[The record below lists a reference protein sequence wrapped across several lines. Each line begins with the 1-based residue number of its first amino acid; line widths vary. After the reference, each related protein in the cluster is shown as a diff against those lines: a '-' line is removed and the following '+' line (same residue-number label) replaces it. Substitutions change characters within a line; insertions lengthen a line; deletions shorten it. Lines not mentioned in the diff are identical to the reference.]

1 MPILISPSN
10 DPHFNLALE
19 EYLLRSNIYNEDI
32 FLLWHSEKA
41 FVFGRNQNPFIE
53 INPVYFDKGF
63 PIIRRISGG
72 GTVYHDANTINFSF
86 ITREVKNKINNYQY
100 FLNPIISVLNNLGC
114 KAYFK
119 PKSHLFVDKYKISGN
134 AQAYI
139 NGNLLHHG
147 TLLFDTNLSIIDE
160 ALVKYN
166 SFADGIH
173 VLSNKSDVR
182 NIKDYLATGYTM
194 QKLENDI
201 IKKVVD
207 YLKIEKMVIDLTISQ
222 LDEIAKIAQNK
233 YKSWEWNFGKTKKFV
248 ESIKISD
255 ELIDIEVDHGIITKV
270 SSDRFNKL
278 VHAKYQSKE
287 YFDELSIITRKYN
300 D

>member
-1 MPILISPSN
+1 
-10 DPHFNLALE
+10 
-19 EYLLRSNIYNEDI
+19 
-32 FLLWHSEKA
+32 
-41 FVFGRNQNPFIE
+41 
-53 INPVYFDKGF
+53 
-63 PIIRRISGG
+63 
-72 GTVYHDANTINFSF
+72 
-86 ITREVKNKINNYQY
+86 
-100 FLNPIISVLNNLGC
+100 
-114 KAYFK
+114 
-119 PKSHLFVDKYKISGN
+119 
-134 AQAYI
+134 
-139 NGNLLHHG
+139 
-147 TLLFDTNLSIIDE
+147 
-160 ALVKYN
+160 
-166 SFADGIH
+166 
-173 VLSNKSDVR
+173 
-182 NIKDYLATGYTM
+182 M

>member
-10 DPHFNLALE
+10 DPYFNLALE
-19 EYLLRSNIYNEDI
+19 EYLLRSNIYYEDI
-32 FLLWHSEKA
+32 FLLWHSKKA

-53 INPVYFDKGF
+53 INPVYFDKGI
-63 PIIRRISGG
+63 PMIRRISGG

-86 ITREVKNKINNYQY
+86 ITKEVKNKINNYQY
-100 FLNPIISVLNNLGC
+100 FLKPITSVLNHLGC

-119 PKSHLFVDKYKISGN
+119 PKSHLFVDQYKISGN

-139 NGNLLHHG
+139 NGKLLHHG
-147 TLLFDTNLSIIDE
+147 TLLFNTDLSIIDD

-182 NIKDYLATGYTM
+182 NIKDYLVTGYTM
-194 QKLENDI
+194 QSLENDI
-201 IKKVVD
+201 IKEVVE
-207 YLKIEKMVIDLTISQ
+207 YLNIEKIVIDLTNSQ
-222 LDEIAKIAQNK
+222 LDEIVKIAQNK
-233 YKSWEWNFGKTKKFV
+233 YNSWEWNFGKTKKFV
-248 ESIKISD
+248 ESLKISD

-270 SSDRFNKL
+270 SSNVYNKL
-278 VHAKYQSKE
+278 VNLRFQSKE
-287 YFDELSIITRKYN
+287 YFEELSIIIKN
-300 D
+300 SCD